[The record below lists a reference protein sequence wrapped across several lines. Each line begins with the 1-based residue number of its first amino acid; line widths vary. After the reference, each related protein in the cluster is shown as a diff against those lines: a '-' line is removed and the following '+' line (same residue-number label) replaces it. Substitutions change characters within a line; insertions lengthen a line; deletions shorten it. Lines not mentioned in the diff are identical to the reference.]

1 MELIEI
7 VDIQGKFTGEIID
20 KEEAHDKNLLHNEIS
35 VFILNNN
42 KQILLQKRA
51 ATKRF
56 GANKWGLC
64 SGHVDA
70 GETLE
75 NAALR
80 EMKEEVGLDVSKED
94 LHSLGEKLFI
104 IGNTNSHIT
113 YHFYTKT
120 NKEETEFIIQ
130 KEELSQVKWFDID
143 TIINMINLSD
153 ETITLKENRLHLL
166 EQLKEL

>member
-7 VDIQGKFTGEIID
+7 VDKQGDFTGEIIE

-35 VFILNNN
+35 VFIINNN

-51 ATKRF
+51 ASKRF

-143 TIINMINLSD
+143 VIINMINLSV
-153 ETITLKENRLHLL
+153 K
-166 EQLKEL
+166 KVYMKKY